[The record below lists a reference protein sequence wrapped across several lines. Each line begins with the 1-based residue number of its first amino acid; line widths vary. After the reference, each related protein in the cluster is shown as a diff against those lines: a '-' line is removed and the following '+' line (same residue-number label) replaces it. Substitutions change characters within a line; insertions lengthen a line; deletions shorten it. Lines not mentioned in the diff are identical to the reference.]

1 MVKVIGIDIFD
12 RPSDNGIACLDDDQ
26 LLLVR
31 TGTTWTSREAYIP
44 NGFQPSVVAVDGP
57 LLPQGTNQLIRR
69 QCESAFIHAPFNE
82 RCKPVLSHWGLG
94 LELRRASAEA
104 ELALSS
110 VALSDVRC

>member
-1 MVKVIGIDIFD
+1 MGIDIGFSTA
-12 RPSDNGIACLDDDQ
+12 RAITGIACLDDDQ